1 MNSSDPRTVSAV
13 VRRDRARKRLRG
25 VTAGAGVLGLAVAGG
40 LAFTLPSST
49 HTSASA
55 ASAKTGS
62 GSSSSHATR
71 SSRSS
76 SSTGSSSTGILV
88 RQPAVVQLGIGQRHL
103 GRLMMPA
110 PGTAEPAAADW
121 LALGTQVW
129 LLVTDPAQLAEGR
142 RLLEADLAAVD
153 QACSRFRPDSELM
166 RLGADGAPPV
176 NALEVSA
183 LLAEA
188 IAVAL
193 RAARLTDGDVDPTV
207 ADAMSALGYDRD
219 FSLLP
224 AVGPPV
230 RLTVRAVPG
239 WRQVGLDE
247 QARLLTLPRGVHL
260 DLGATAKAWAADR
273 AAARLAGTLGCG
285 VLVGLGGDISVAG
298 PPPEG
303 GWRIRVQDITGR
315 PEDPPEG
322 PAAVVA
328 IAGGGLA
335 TSSTTARRWRRGG
348 DVLHHIL
355 DPRTGLPAPVH
366 WRTVS
371 VAAAT
376 CVDANTASTAAIIRG
391 PQALDWL
398 SNLGLPARLVDTA
411 GTVRTV
417 GGWPAERH

>member
-1 MNSSDPRTVSAV
+1 MPPPD
-13 VRRDRARKRLRG
+13 
-25 VTAGAGVLGLAVAGG
+25 AG
-40 LAFTLPSST
+40 
-49 HTSASA
+49 
-55 ASAKTGS
+55 
-62 GSSSSHATR
+62 TR
-71 SSRSS
+71 E
-76 SSTGSSSTGILV
+76 
-88 RQPAVVQLGIGQRHL
+88 PEA
-103 GRLMMPA
+103 
-110 PGTAEPAAADW
+110 PAAADW

-129 LLVTDPAQLAEGR
+129 LLVTHPGQLAEGR
-142 RLLEADLAAVD
+142 RLLEADLDAVD
-153 QACSRFRPDSELM
+153 RACSRFRPDSELM
-166 RLGADGAPPV
+166 RLGAIAGPATLDGPTPDGPTPDGPTPDGPSTPRTGTV
-176 NALEVSA
+176 EVSP

-219 FSLLP
+219 FALLP
-224 AVGPPV
+224 DAGPPV

-239 WRQVGLDE
+239 WRQVGFDE
-247 QARLLTLPRGVHL
+247 ASRLLTLPPGVHL

-273 AAARLAGTLGCG
+273 SAARLAAALGCG
-285 VLVGLGGDISVAG
+285 VLVGLGGDIAVAG

-303 GWRIRVQDITGR
+303 GWRIRVQDVTGR
-315 PEDPPEG
+315 PEDPPQG

-328 IAGGGLA
+328 IREGGLA
-335 TSSTTARRWRRGG
+335 TSSIMARRWRRGG

-376 CVDANTASTAAIIRG
+376 CTDANTASTAAIIRG
-391 PQALDWL
+391 PEALDWL
-398 SNLGLPARLVDTA
+398 SKLGLPARLVDVA

-417 GGWPAERH
+417 GGWPAETH